1 MKRFGT
7 LLLFILPVVQSTALA
22 NTNEILWQEA
32 AESYDRGDYSSALEK
47 YGRILERGFSS
58 SELYYN
64 LGNSYFKSGKLG
76 ASIWAYRR
84 ALKLDPDM
92 EQARSNLNY
101 ARAFNADKIEGREHG
116 FILDIWDFL
125 TGFFTS
131 NGYLI
136 AFAAA
141 WWITGLIAAFM
152 ILKPGT
158 TSLAY
163 YLLIVSV
170 IVAIFAAA
178 ATVRRV
184 KLDRLTTWGVLTAQA
199 AHIREGPGPDFQKI
213 EIGHE
218 GLEFKILGERESSY
232 LIELE
237 NSLKGWVEKEAV
249 LII

>member
-1 MKRFGT
+1 MKRFGA

-101 ARAFNADKIEGREHG
+101 ARAFNADKIEGRERG
-116 FILDIWDFL
+116 FTLDIWDFL

-136 AFAAA
+136 FFAAA
-141 WWITGLIAAFM
+141 WWITGLVAAFM
-152 ILKPGT
+152 IIKPGT

-163 YLLIVSV
+163 YLLIVSA

-232 LIELE
+232 LIELG

>member
-1 MKRFGT
+1 MRRSIAFLFFT
-7 LLLFILPVVQSTALA
+7 LSFIHSAALA
-22 NTNEILWQEA
+22 ASTETLWREA
-32 AESYDRGDYSSALEK
+32 AESYDRGDYPSAVEK
-47 YGRILERGFSS
+47 YNKILERGFSS

-64 LGNSYFKSGKLG
+64 LGNCYFKSGELG

-101 ARAFNADKIEGREHG
+101 ARAFNADEIEGKESG

-136 AFAAA
+136 VFAVA
-141 WWITGLIAAFM
+141 WWITGMIIAFM
-152 ILKPGT
+152 IIKPGKMSWT
-158 TSLAY
+158 Y
-163 YLLIVSV
+163 YLLIVSAV
-170 IVAIFAAA
+170 VAIFSAA

-184 KLDRLTTWGVLTAQA
+184 KLDRLTTWGVLTEQA

-213 EIGHE
+213 ETGHD
-218 GLEFKILGERESSY
+218 GLEFKILGEREDSY

-237 NSLKGWVEKEAV
+237 NSLKGWVAKEAV